1 MDPLTFTLYLALSGA
16 IGFAL
21 AGLGDKE

>member
-1 MDPLTFTLYLALSGA
+1 MDPLTFTLYLALSSA